1 MDKKA
6 LKIMLLMVGIL
17 TGCIF
22 CREAHAQNA
31 YPSASPTMTIVAA
44 DGTEEDVTG
53 FDGSAPLRARFC
65 SNVQDLGQYTPLYE
79 WRIMRQADPVGGEET
94 IVRYD
99 ADTEYTFTKSGSYT
113 VEVLI
118 SFVQGTDTLEYAMD
132 SPFTIAISESKLE
145 VPNAFTPN
153 GDGINDVFKVKEGYQ
168 SIVSFEATVFNRWGK
183 RLFRWNDIAEGWD
196 GNDGGNEAPDGAYFL
211 RIQARGADGKVY
223 DIKKTIN
230 LLRRYDENPGGATP

>member
-6 LKIMLLMVGIL
+6 LYIATLLSCIL
-17 TGCIF
+17 WGSF
-22 CREAHAQNA
+22 NKQAKAQNVL
-31 YPSASPTMTIVAA
+31 PSASPTMTIIAE

-53 FDGSAPLRARFC
+53 YDGSAPLHARFC
-65 SNVQDLGQYTPLYE
+65 SQAQDLGPYTPLYE
-79 WRIMRQADPVGGEET
+79 WRIVRQADQVGGEET

-99 ADTEYTFTKSGSYT
+99 ADTEYVFRKSGSYT

-118 SFVQGTDTLEYAMD
+118 SFVHGTDTLEYTMD

-183 RLFRWNDIAEGWD
+183 RIYQWKDIAGGWD
-196 GNDGGNEAPDGAYFL
+196 GRDGGNDVPDGAYFL
-211 RIQARGADGKVY
+211 RINARGADGKVY
-223 DIKKTIN
+223 NIKKTIN
-230 LLRRYDENPGGATP
+230 LLRGYEENTGTGTP

>member
-1 MDKKA
+1 MDKKT
-6 LKIMLLMVGIL
+6 LKIVVMAAVLL
-17 TGCIF
+17 GCFF
-22 CREAHAQNA
+22 CGQVRAQDA
-31 YPSASPTMTIVAA
+31 YPSAMPTMTIIAE

-53 FDGSAPLRARFC
+53 YDGSAPLRARFC
-65 SNVQDLGQYTPLYE
+65 SHVQDLGNYTPLYE
-79 WRIMRQADPVGGEET
+79 WRIVRQADQTGGEEN

-99 ADTEYTFTKSGSYT
+99 ADIEYTFTKSGSYA
-113 VEVLI
+113 VEVFI
-118 SFVQGTDTLEYAMD
+118 SFVQGTDTLEYTMD

-183 RLFRWNDIAEGWD
+183 RIFRWKDIAEGWD
-196 GNDGGNEAPDGAYFL
+196 GRDGGNDVPDGAYFL
-211 RIQARGADGKVY
+211 RINARGADGKVY

-230 LLRRYDENPGGATP
+230 LLRGYEENTGTAAP